1 MARCALNPQTM
12 QEHKYDLKKT
22 KHPKNIAII
31 GAGIGGM
38 ETAIVA
44 KLRGHN
50 VTIYEQSDHL
60 GGVFVPASVFSFKEK
75 DRELLKWYE
84 KQLSLLNIKV
94 VFNKKVTDLNELKAD
109 KIVVATGSKAKRLPI
124 KGAEH
129 AIEAVSFLNKEKEV
143 KDKVVII
150 GGGLT
155 GCEIAYELSLQGKH
169 PIIVEALD
177 DLMKVKG
184 LCLANTSFLRDYFD
198 YHKVPVYLESTAKE
212 IKENQVIINQKGK
225 TVAVDCDNVIVSIG
239 YKSNPLFEK
248 QKNVYVV
255 GDAYKV
261 GNLRT
266 VIWRAWDVA
275 KKL

>member
-1 MARCALNPQTM
+1 MYVWPGTFDC
-12 QEHKYDLKKT
+12 
-22 KHPKNIAII
+22 
-31 GAGIGGM
+31 
-38 ETAIVA
+38 
-44 KLRGHN
+44 
-50 VTIYEQSDHL
+50 SSW
-60 GGVFVPASVFSFKEK
+60 ASI
-75 DRELLKWYE
+75 LLVVR
-84 KQLSLLNIKV
+84 SLPV
-94 VFNKKVTDLNELKAD
+94 

-248 QKNVYVV
+248 QRNVYVV

>member
-1 MARCALNPQTM
+1 
-12 QEHKYDLKKT
+12 
-22 KHPKNIAII
+22 
-31 GAGIGGM
+31 
-38 ETAIVA
+38 
-44 KLRGHN
+44 
-50 VTIYEQSDHL
+50 
-60 GGVFVPASVFSFKEK
+60 
-75 DRELLKWYE
+75 
-84 KQLSLLNIKV
+84 
-94 VFNKKVTDLNELKAD
+94 
-109 KIVVATGSKAKRLPI
+109 
-124 KGAEH
+124 
-129 AIEAVSFLNKEKEV
+129 
-143 KDKVVII
+143 
-150 GGGLT
+150 
-155 GCEIAYELSLQGKH
+155 
-169 PIIVEALD
+169 
-177 DLMKVKG
+177 MKVKG